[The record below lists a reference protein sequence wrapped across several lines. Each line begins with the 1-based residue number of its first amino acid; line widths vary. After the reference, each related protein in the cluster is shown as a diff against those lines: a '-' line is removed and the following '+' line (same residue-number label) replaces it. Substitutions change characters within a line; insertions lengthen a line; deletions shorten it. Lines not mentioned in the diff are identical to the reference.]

1 MNDMTDVLYV
11 MAAVVLFS
19 ILATNGNAAF
29 VRNANLQVESELEF
43 NAIAVAQSFID
54 EARVKAYDKNDV
66 SNDRNEID
74 DDMPTF
80 SQPSTL
86 GPETGES
93 YPLFNDFD
101 DFNGLS
107 ITRNTGYGDFDVS
120 IVVVYL
126 NPNNLSISTSVTT
139 IKKRMTVTVSH
150 EDLPNDISLTF
161 IRTYY

>member
-19 ILATNGNAAF
+19 ILATNSNAAF
-29 VRNANLQVESELEF
+29 VRNSTLQVESELEF

-66 SNDRNEID
+66 ANDRNEID

-80 SQPSTL
+80 SQPSAL
-86 GPETGES
+86 GPETGEY
-93 YPLFNDFD
+93 YPLFDDFD
-101 DFNGLS
+101 DYDGLNT
-107 ITRNTGYGDFDVS
+107 TRNTGYGPFNVS
-120 IVVVYL
+120 ITVVYL
-126 NPNNLSISTSVTT
+126 NPMNLSVSTSVTT

-150 EDLPNDISLTF
+150 DNLPNDVTLTF